1 MNWPRD
7 RLAGAV
13 TDALMIGIVAV
24 LAYLFYSLHLQ
35 YHGRVFFLSGWVEVF
50 LLLGAVSGV
59 IALYG
64 PLEETL
70 YHAMKRSLRP
80 HLHWLHTT
88 AEELYE
94 ASSGLFE
101 LDPLLERLA
110 LGLAQLTG
118 STRIGFFLLNETED
132 ILVLEWDVGFDAREI
147 GSLEL
152 PADSPLADALV
163 RTRGV
168 LTLPLDEEV
177 CPRGTSPLVRILE
190 GMDRGVFLPLRTGDA
205 LTGAVMAAPERGAR
219 LDDEGVSAAARVLD
233 RLSVLIEDARLY
245 ALARRESL
253 EKDLLFEVG
262 VRLSAALERD
272 ELLELVLEGLE
283 RVVGYD
289 AAGIFLVEP
298 ESGRITHHIARGYDE
313 DTLNG
318 ADLKIGRGL
327 VGLAAEKKE
336 PILVADVRQ
345 IDAYINARPT
355 TRSEIVL
362 PVRVA
367 GEVIAV
373 INLES
378 DRVDA
383 YRRRDLRLLEVFGS
397 QVAVAIQNARLYREA
412 REKQSLEQELKLAGE
427 IQRALLP
434 RSAPDVPGVEVAAY
448 FKPSRS
454 VGGDLYDL
462 VHLGEGRLGLAI
474 GDVSGKG
481 TPAAI
486 LMASLY
492 ASFRSLT
499 RGSLTL
505 PRIMRRLNNLL
516 CENFGAGRYAT
527 FAYGVLDTRASELVY
542 SNAGHFPPLLL
553 RPGEEPIPLTEGGI
567 VLGYIPDSDYEA
579 GSKDLQPGDLAVF
592 YTDGLIEATAPD
604 GEMFGEERMVEV
616 AATLIGQTA
625 QEVLDGLRQ
634 AVESHCRGEPVDDDM
649 TLVVVRITE

>member
-1 MNWPRD
+1 MNWPRN

-13 TDALMIGIVAV
+13 TDGLMIGIVAL
-24 LAYLFYSLHLQ
+24 LAYVFYVLHLAF
-35 YHGRVFFLSGWVEVF
+35 HGSVFLFTAWVEAVF
-50 LLLGAVSGV
+50 LLAVVSGI
-59 IALYG
+59 IAVYG
-64 PLEETL
+64 PLEDAL
-70 YHAMKRSLRP
+70 YHGMKRLLRP
-80 HLHWLHTT
+80 HLNWLHDA
-88 AEELYE
+88 AEQLYR

-101 LDPLLERLA
+101 LHPLLERLA
-110 LGLAQLTG
+110 LGMAQLTG
-118 STRIGFFLLNETED
+118 GTRIGFFLLNETED
-132 ILVLEWDVGFDAREI
+132 RLVLEWDVGFDSREL
-147 GSLEL
+147 GSMEL
-152 PADSPLADALV
+152 PLDSPLSDALV
-163 RTRGV
+163 RTRDHLG
-168 LTLPLDEEV
+168 LPLDPEV
-177 CPRGTSPLVRILE
+177 CPTGTSPLARVLQ
-190 GMDRGVFLPLRTGDA
+190 GMEQGVLIPLRTGEV
-205 LTGAVMAAPERGAR
+205 LTGAVLIAPGEAGC
-219 LDDEGVSAAARVLD
+219 LDSEGVDAGRRVLE

-262 VRLSAALERD
+262 VRLSATLDRD
-272 ELLELVLEGLE
+272 ELLEHILDGLD

-289 AAGIFLVEP
+289 AAGIFLVDP
-298 ESGRITHHIARGYDE
+298 ESRRIAHHIARGYDRQ
-313 DTLNG
+313 TLDG

-336 PILVADVRQ
+336 PILVADVRE

-383 YRRRDLRLLEVFGS
+383 YRQRDLRLLEVFGS
-397 QVAVAIQNARLYREA
+397 QVAVAIQNAQLYQEA

-434 RSAPDVPGVEVAAY
+434 RGAPEIPGVQVATY
-448 FKPSRS
+448 FKPTRS

-462 VHLGEGRLGLAI
+462 VHLGESRLGLAI

-499 RGSLTL
+499 RGTLTL
-505 PRIMRRLNNLL
+505 PQIMRRLNNLL

-527 FAYGVLDTRASELVY
+527 FAYGVLDTDRGVLEY

-553 RPGEEPIPLTEGGI
+553 RAGEEPTPLTQGGI

-579 GSKDLQPGDLAVF
+579 GSVELRSGDMVVF
-592 YTDGLIEATAPD
+592 YTDGLIEATDPQ
-604 GEMFGEERMVEV
+604 GEMFGEERTAEV
-616 AATLIGQTA
+616 AATLMGREA
-625 QEVLDGLRQ
+625 QEVLDGLRE
-634 AVESHCRGEPVDDDM
+634 AVESHSRGEAVDDDM
-649 TLVVVRITE
+649 TLVVLRMT